1 MTQWQRVCLACK
13 KPEFLP
19 QNDMNLAW
27 ERTLVSPSLGRTRES
42 QEFKVIPGYVGNLR
56 TA

>member
-27 ERTLVSPSLGRTRES
+27 GRTLVRPSLGRTRES
-42 QEFKVIPGYVGNLR
+42 REFKVIPGYVGNLR